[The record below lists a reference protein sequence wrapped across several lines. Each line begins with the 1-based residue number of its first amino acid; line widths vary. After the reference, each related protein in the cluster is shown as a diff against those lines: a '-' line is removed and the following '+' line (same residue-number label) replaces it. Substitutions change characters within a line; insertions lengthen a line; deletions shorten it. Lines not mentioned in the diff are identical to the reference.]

1 MLLMS
6 KRTPSFEPWHVF
18 TACRCPSLANG
29 YPPSNPATFSG
40 GRKCNLCAPL
50 FGILGSSYSSSEYTV
65 LAPHSTTLRERV
77 FPLSTHPS
85 RRSQCIIEKKPVYR
99 CVKIFRNFND
109 RHDLIPERW
118 GQLSP

>member
-1 MLLMS
+1 MSSQRVGARPLPMATLPQTRHLL
-6 KRTPSFEPWHVF
+6 
-18 TACRCPSLANG
+18 
-29 YPPSNPATFSG
+29 SG

-65 LAPHSTTLRERV
+65 LASHSTTLRERL

-85 RRSQCIIEKKPVYR
+85 RCSQCTIEKKPVYR

-109 RHDLIPERW
+109 RHDLMPERW